1 MVIIKCFH
9 WLAYVHTIASSNITL
24 PQERVKSLTPQKT
37 IKKKN
42 QPLTGPF
49 IYSNYTENQG
59 NTLHHCLSQEPVWRS
74 ENNTGVNQVPEL
86 FILPLPAHCIIK
98 ATAVSAQECQSLLQV
113 VFWKAIQSAL
123 SHQYSS
129 CDTYRGLCFIT
140 WNGHCF
146 AVTPPY
152 VCCCSCLFPAVKIGQ
167 CITANLLSS
176 LWLVHIWG
184 KVHHKTGRETQ
195 NYQILKILNQTVQV
209 YM

>member
-1 MVIIKCFH
+1 MFIQLQVVTALYLKKGSKA
-9 WLAYVHTIASSNITL
+9 WLL
-24 PQERVKSLTPQKT
+24 KKQL
-37 IKKKN
+37 KKKIN
-42 QPLTGPF
+42 PSQDLL
-49 IYSNYTENQG
+49 YTQTTQRTREIPY
-59 NTLHHCLSQEPVWRS
+59 TAVWRW
-74 ENNTGVNQVPEL
+74 EDNTGVNQVPEL

-113 VFWKAIQSAL
+113 VFWKEIQSAL

-184 KVHHKTGRETQ
+184 KVHHRTGRETQ

>member
-37 IKKKN
+37 IKKKIN
-42 QPLTGPF
+42 PSQDLL
-49 IYSNYTENQG
+49 YTQTTQRTREIPY
-59 NTLHHCLSQEPVWRS
+59 TAVWRW
-74 ENNTGVNQVPEL
+74 EDNTGVNQVPEL

>member
-37 IKKKN
+37 IKKKIN
-42 QPLTGPF
+42 PSQDLL
-49 IYSNYTENQG
+49 YTQTTQRTREIPY
-59 NTLHHCLSQEPVWRS
+59 TAVWRW
-74 ENNTGVNQVPEL
+74 EDNTGVNQVPEL

-113 VFWKAIQSAL
+113 VFWKEIQSAL